1 VTTTVSFG
9 PRRKSLFDETNWGL
23 IKAAQAGDTSKARSA
38 LAELCETYWYPLY
51 AFIRRKGYATD
62 QAQDLTQGFF
72 LVLLEHEFLKTI
84 GREKGK
90 FRSFL
95 LASCRNYLV
104 NEGDRQRARKRGQG
118 RVVLNVDLTDAEARY
133 AKEPAHTMTAERLFE
148 RRWTM
153 TLLDRVL
160 EQLRTEMTRSGKG
173 PLFDRL
179 AGAIRN
185 GFLCEC
191 GKGTEHVRR
200 SCQGGC
206 PSAPPPAPRA
216 DS

>member
-1 VTTTVSFG
+1 MNSSLTADFG
-9 PRRKSLFDETNWGL
+9 DSHDNPIRRILADVNLRAGVAIGAADKSPAEPGSKRESLFDETNWGL

-104 NEGDRQRARKRGQG
+104 NEGDERPRPVGCRARPLARTTTELSRLIRRAG
-118 RVVLNVDLTDAEARY
+118 RSY
-133 AKEPAHTMTAERLFE
+133 F
-148 RRWTM
+148 
-153 TLLDRVL
+153 
-160 EQLRTEMTRSGKG
+160 
-173 PLFDRL
+173 
-179 AGAIRN
+179 
-185 GFLCEC
+185 FL
-191 GKGTEHVRR
+191 
-200 SCQGGC
+200 
-206 PSAPPPAPRA
+206 
-216 DS
+216 